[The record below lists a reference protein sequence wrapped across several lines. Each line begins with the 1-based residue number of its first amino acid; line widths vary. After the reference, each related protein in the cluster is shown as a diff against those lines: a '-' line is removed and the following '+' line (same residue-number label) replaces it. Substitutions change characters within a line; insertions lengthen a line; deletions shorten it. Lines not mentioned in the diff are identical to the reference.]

1 MLSAL
6 SGWFLWDLSVL
17 VHNRD
22 MGKSQRIELTAE
34 QRQELE
40 GLIRA
45 GSAPARVQTRA
56 RILLLSDSK
65 PGNWQSAP
73 AVAKALLVHPNTV
86 RNVRRR
92 FVAEGLTAALHERPR
107 PGAVPKL
114 TGEVEAQ
121 LTLLACSAPPAGHA
135 EWTLRLLADEL
146 VALGT
151 LESVSHTTV
160 GEWLKKTNSSP
171 GA

>member
-1 MLSAL
+1 
-6 SGWFLWDLSVL
+6 
-17 VHNRD
+17 
-22 MGKSQRIELTAE
+22 MGKSQRIELSSE
-34 QRQELE
+34 QRHAMEQ
-40 GLIRA
+40 LIRT

-56 RILLLSDSK
+56 RILLLSDEK
-65 PGNWQSAP
+65 PGDWQSAP

-92 FVAEGLTAALHERPR
+92 FVAAGLEGALYDRPR
-107 PGAVPKL
+107 PGATPKL
-114 TGEVEAQ
+114 TGEVEVQ
-121 LTLLACSAPPAGHA
+121 LTVLACSKPPEGHA